1 MEAVEHVEEKG
12 KMVKLPIPHEKAR
25 FNEIYIR
32 GNRPL
37 PVYIKHAH
45 KVLIKHN
52 CIIIHA
58 MTAAIDKAVRLH
70 VHLMEEYP
78 YLNAQIVTTSVPS
91 ITNNDGN
98 FELKERSAIHIT
110 LTKA

>member
-1 MEAVEHVEEKG
+1 
-12 KMVKLPIPHEKAR
+12 MVKLPIPHEKAR

-70 VHLMEEYP
+70 VYLMEEYP
-78 YLNAQIVTTSVPS
+78 YLNAQIFTNSVPS
-91 ITNNDGN
+91 INNCDGN

-110 LTKA
+110 LTKS